1 MTTIT
6 VAIAAAIQTTPITPD
21 NYALDDSDSCS
32 PHCAVNMLMTRVAA
46 DTVATMVTLLVS
58 PLGVATNGAAVRVG
72 AGSYRSIL

>member
-1 MTTIT
+1 
-6 VAIAAAIQTTPITPD
+6 
-21 NYALDDSDSCS
+21 
-32 PHCAVNMLMTRVAA
+32 MLMTRVAA